1 MKIILTIIIFFIFT
15 KLTLA
20 DTYEF
25 EASGKIISDESI
37 ELKKGYEKSIVINES
52 TWTDSNGDF
61 GIVLSLGTID
71 KFLDNSVI
79 LNLAC
84 SGRNQ
89 DNEKFT
95 GDIIR
100 KSDSQ
105 DAGVGIFTYIN
116 GTGKFERLIGRKCN
130 LAVKYIDEFSFYRH
144 RCK

>member
-1 MKIILTIIIFFIFT
+1 M
-15 KLTLA
+15 
-20 DTYEF
+20 
-25 EASGKIISDESI
+25 
-37 ELKKGYEKSIVINES
+37 KKGFEKSIVVNES

-100 KSDSQ
+100 KRDSQ
-105 DAGVGIFTYIN
+105 EAGVGIFTYMN